1 MVVGCI
7 VWNDEIPIYATAP
20 GIVLNQPGRG
30 AADQQ
35 SAEAAL
41 FFSAAQLSQ
50 LQVGQQ
56 ALVHIGASKEELASK
71 VIKIEPTVVSP
82 NVIHQRYGFM
92 AQIVTQPSIVVLIQL
107 NHVPAATFA
116 GTVLVANVRT
126 GSQRILSMLPGLGS
140 FVKG

>member
-1 MVVGCI
+1 MVGCI
-7 VWNDEIPIYATAP
+7 AWNDEIPIYATAP
-20 GIVLNQPGRG
+20 GIVLDQHSQG

-35 SAEAAL
+35 GAKAAL
-41 FFSAAQLSQ
+41 FFAAGQLPQ
-50 LQVGQQ
+50 LRVGQQ
-56 ALVHIGASKEELASK
+56 ALVHIGASKEELISK

-82 NVIHQRYGFM
+82 SLIHQRYGFM

-107 NHVPAATFA
+107 NNMPTATFA